1 MSAAPDVSVVLP
13 VYNEAGHLRDEVDR
27 IRRSLDASE
36 FSYELIVIDDGST
49 DGSGEVAAGIEGIRL
64 LRFRDNRGSGSVRR
78 IGTRAARAP
87 VVVWTD
93 ADMTYPNDRIPEL
106 VRSLEGYDQVV
117 GARTTEEGSHR
128 FLRKPAKWI
137 IRRIAIMLSRTD
149 IPDLNSGFRAFR
161 KDVAEQFLH
170 LLPEGFSCV
179 TTITLSFLTS
189 GYSVNYV
196 PIEYAERAGRSKFHW
211 YQDSKRYL
219 MQVVRMI
226 LMFEPLRVLGPL
238 GLGLLTLGVGK
249 VVYDVIAHPLRIAGN
264 TQLIL
269 LAALITILIALLSDL
284 VVRLTRPR
292 LEVMPVAQVER
303 DPATDRAASA
313 AER

>member
-1 MSAAPDVSVVLP
+1 MVLP
-13 VYNEAGHLRDEVDR
+13 VYNEAGHLRDEIDR

-49 DGSGEVAAGIEGIRL
+49 DDSGEVAASIEGIRL

-87 VVVWTD
+87 IVVWTD

-106 VRSLEGYDQVV
+106 VRSLDGYDQVV
-117 GARTTEEGSHR
+117 GARTTEEGSYR

-179 TTITLSFLTS
+179 TTITLSFLTN

-219 MQVVRMI
+219 MQVVRMT
-226 LMFEPLRVLGPL
+226 LMFEPLRVLGPM
-238 GLGLLTLGVGK
+238 GLGLLMLGIGK
-249 VVYDVIAHPLRIAGN
+249 VIYDVIAHPLRIAGN

-284 VVRLTRPR
+284 LVRLTRPR
-292 LEVMPVAQVER
+292 LEVMPVAELER